1 MLRLVNTRMSSQS
14 IPAVAVEIPRESGK
28 SRPVGRIGALDWTK
42 GALVVCM
49 VAYHA
54 INYSAFRPM
63 GFKALGFLPP
73 SFILIAGFLVGQ
85 VYATKY
91 SLDTWKPYARLLV
104 RGLKLLLV
112 FLVLNVTN
120 CIILKRDIVDGLWEF
135 ADRAETI
142 FVSGNNRQGIF
153 EVLLPIAYFLILAPG
168 LLWVRSRT
176 KSAITLFA
184 VAIFLLCIV
193 LEREGKTYEN
203 LSLLSAGLIGMACG
217 LVRME
222 SIDKFA
228 VKWLPV
234 LGLYALYRVS
244 SYFFGENYPIQI
256 FGAVTSLVLLYGLA
270 LHLDCDSG
278 TGRWMVL
285 LGKYSLAGYLIQIP
299 LIQLLVLFHGGK
311 PTHWMGVFA
320 VAMITMALLFFI
332 VQGLNF
338 MRSRSSIVDSIY
350 KAVFA

>member
-1 MLRLVNTRMSSQS
+1 MSVIRRPATVARPLCLSGWSSILWNPARRFCLCMPRFSVFSRQLVKRPQSRSTRMLRLVNTRMSSQS

-73 SFILIAGFLVGQ
+73 SFIPIAGFLVGQ

-142 FVSGNNRQGIF
+142 FVSG
-153 EVLLPIAYFLILAPG
+153 
-168 LLWVRSRT
+168 
-176 KSAITLFA
+176 
-184 VAIFLLCIV
+184 
-193 LEREGKTYEN
+193 
-203 LSLLSAGLIGMACG
+203 
-217 LVRME
+217 
-222 SIDKFA
+222 
-228 VKWLPV
+228 
-234 LGLYALYRVS
+234 
-244 SYFFGENYPIQI
+244 
-256 FGAVTSLVLLYGLA
+256 
-270 LHLDCDSG
+270 
-278 TGRWMVL
+278 
-285 LGKYSLAGYLIQIP
+285 
-299 LIQLLVLFHGGK
+299 
-311 PTHWMGVFA
+311 
-320 VAMITMALLFFI
+320 
-332 VQGLNF
+332 
-338 MRSRSSIVDSIY
+338 
-350 KAVFA
+350 

>member
-1 MLRLVNTRMSSQS
+1 MSSQS
-14 IPAVAVEIPRESGK
+14 VPAVAVEIAGDSRK

-63 GFKALGFLPP
+63 AFKALGFLPP

-104 RGLKLLLV
+104 RGLKLLVL
-112 FLVLNVTN
+112 FLVLNVTH
-120 CIILKRDIVDGLWEF
+120 CIIIKRDVVDGLWEF
-135 ADRAETI
+135 ADRAGTI
-142 FVSGNNRQGIF
+142 FVSGNNREGIF

-184 VAIFLLCIV
+184 VAIFLLCVV
-193 LEREGKTYEN
+193 LERGGMTYKN
-203 LSLLSAGLIGMACG
+203 LSLLSAGVIGMACG
-217 LVRME
+217 LVPIE
-222 SIDKFA
+222 SIDRLAAKL
-228 VKWLPV
+228 LPV
-234 LGLYALYRVS
+234 VGLYALYRLS
-244 SYFFGENYPIQI
+244 SYFLGEIYPIQI
-256 FGAVTSLVLLYGLA
+256 FGAATSSLLLYGLA

-278 TGRWMVL
+278 TGRWVVL

-299 LIQLLVLFHGGK
+299 LIQILVLFHGK
-311 PTHWMGVFA
+311 PGHWIGVFA
-320 VAMITMALLFFI
+320 VAMITTALLLLI
-332 VQGLNF
+332 VQGLNL
-338 MRSRSSIVDSIY
+338 MRRRNLIVDTVY

>member
-1 MLRLVNTRMSSQS
+1 MSMSSQS
-14 IPAVAVEIPRESGK
+14 VPAVAVEIPHESGK

-63 GFKALGFLPP
+63 AFKALGFLPP

-104 RGLKLLLV
+104 RGIKLLLL
-112 FLVLNVTN
+112 FLALNIAHCV
-120 CIILKRDIVDGLWEF
+120 ILERDIVGGLGEF
-135 ADRAETI
+135 ADRAGTI
-142 FVSGNNRQGIF
+142 FVSGNNREGIF
-153 EVLLPIAYFLILAPG
+153 EVLLPIAYFLILAPA
-168 LLWVRSRT
+168 LLWIRSRT
-176 KSAITLFA
+176 KSAITLAA
-184 VAIFLLCIV
+184 VAIFVLCV
-193 LEREGKTYEN
+193 VQDNGGKGMTYKN
-203 LSLLSAGLIGMACG
+203 LSLLSAGIVGMACG
-217 LVRME
+217 LIRIE
-222 SIDKFA
+222 SINRFA
-228 VKWLPV
+228 VKLLPV
-234 LGLYALYRVS
+234 LGLYALYRLG
-244 SYFFGENYPIQI
+244 SYFKGEIYPIQI
-256 FGAVTSLVLLYGLA
+256 FGAVTSLLLIYGLA

-278 TGRWMVL
+278 IGRSMVL
-285 LGKYSLAGYLIQIP
+285 FGKYSLAGYLIQIP

-311 PTHWMGVFA
+311 PTHWTGVFA
-320 VAMITMALLFFI
+320 VAMITMVLLFII

-338 MRSRSSIVDSIY
+338 MRSRSSIVDGAY

>member
-1 MLRLVNTRMSSQS
+1 MSSQS
-14 IPAVAVEIPRESGK
+14 VPAVAVEIAREPGKPR
-28 SRPVGRIGALDWTK
+28 VAGRIGALDWTK

-49 VAYHA
+49 VAYHS

-63 GFKALGFLPP
+63 AFKALGFLPP

-104 RGLKLLLV
+104 RGIKLLLL
-112 FLVLNVTN
+112 FLALNVAH
-120 CIILKRDIVDGLWEF
+120 CIILERDIMGGLGEF
-135 ADRAETI
+135 ADRAGTI
-142 FVSGNNRQGIF
+142 FLSGNNREGIF

-176 KSAITLFA
+176 KSAVTLFA
-184 VAIFLLCIV
+184 VAIFVLCTV
-193 LEREGKTYEN
+193 LERGGMTYKN
-203 LSLLSAGLIGMACG
+203 LSLLSAGLVGMACG
-217 LVRME
+217 LVRIE
-222 SIDKFA
+222 SIDRFA

-234 LGLYALYRVS
+234 LGLYALYRLS
-244 SYFFGENYPIQI
+244 SYFLGETYPIQI
-256 FGAVTSLVLLYGLA
+256 FGAVSSLVLLYGLA

-278 TGRWMVL
+278 TGRWIIL

-299 LIQLLVLFHGGK
+299 LIQLLVLLHGK
-311 PTHWMGVFA
+311 PTHWIGVFA
-320 VAMITMALLFFI
+320 VAMITAALLFLI
-332 VQGLNF
+332 VQALNF
-338 MRSRSSIVDSIY
+338 LRSRSSIVDVAY